1 MFCFTW
7 SAVGPRNIQFQP
19 SPQVLLSEDHTCS
32 DVDHEVTLFVK
43 VGTEG
48 RKNAYWVTQDDSI
61 EVDKTDGEGDGR
73 VVMEVE
79 ENALVVHLIQGVFIA
94 SNRNQLKQYILVS

>member
-1 MFCFTW
+1 MDKNHLGNLLNMFCFTW

-19 SPQVLLSEDHTCS
+19 SPQVVLSEDHTCS
-32 DVDHEVTLFVK
+32 DVDHEVTLIVK

-61 EVDKTDGEGDGR
+61 AVDKTDGEGDGR
-73 VVMEVE
+73 ADGSGGECVS
-79 ENALVVHLIQGVFIA
+79 GTSYTGCFY
-94 SNRNQLKQYILVS
+94 SKQ